1 MLYVFWFRINKQIRI
16 YDVNKTKLFGGNV
29 VVFNQRTFY
38 HKPREFQIT
47 SLFGHYII
55 KDKKSLPI
63 TGLEATTSVIAGKCL
78 NECATAASIYIDLR

>member
-1 MLYVFWFRINKQIRI
+1 MLLFLIKEHFIINP
-16 YDVNKTKLFGGNV
+16 VNSKSQVCFA
-29 VVFNQRTFY
+29 R
-38 HKPREFQIT
+38 
-47 SLFGHYII
+47 YII